1 MAASEP
7 MDMLLDVHS
16 IQSYLNILYVGTL
29 FFDFFLFFS
38 LVSCSMRGTLYNFG
52 QLILFFYS

>member
-29 FFDFFLFFS
+29 FFVFFVFLLGFLFYARHA
-38 LVSCSMRGTLYNFG
+38 V
-52 QLILFFYS
+52 

>member
-29 FFDFFLFFS
+29 FFDFFCFSPCFLFYARHA
-38 LVSCSMRGTLYNFG
+38 V
-52 QLILFFYS
+52 